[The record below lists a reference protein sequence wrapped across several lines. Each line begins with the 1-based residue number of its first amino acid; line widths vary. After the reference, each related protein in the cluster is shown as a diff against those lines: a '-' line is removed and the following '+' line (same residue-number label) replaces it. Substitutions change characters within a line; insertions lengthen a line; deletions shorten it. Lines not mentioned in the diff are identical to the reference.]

1 MPEAKIIVTGSNGQL
16 GSELKEL
23 AASYPQFEMIF
34 LSRDEL
40 SINDESS
47 VKNIFE
53 KHKPDFLINC
63 AAYTAVD
70 KAESEK
76 ELASSINGTAVGYLA
91 ANCKTYGTK
100 LLHISTDYVFNGQ
113 HTEPLTETDAVDPIN
128 FYGQSKLLGEELAFK
143 NDPEAIVIR
152 TSWVYSSYG
161 NNFVKTMI
169 RLMNQKES
177 INVINDQYGA
187 PTYAAD
193 LAELI
198 MDIINSGKWLP
209 GIYNYSNEGMITWF
223 DFANTIRHYINSNC
237 KVNPIPTSQY
247 PTPAKRPAW
256 SVLNKS
262 KIKEKYGIQ
271 LKDWTQSLKRCID
284 KLQSLE
290 TK

>member
-1 MPEAKIIVTGSNGQL
+1 MPDAKIIVTGSNGQL

-128 FYGQSKLLGEELAFK
+128 FYGQS
-143 NDPEAIVIR
+143 
-152 TSWVYSSYG
+152 
-161 NNFVKTMI
+161 
-169 RLMNQKES
+169 
-177 INVINDQYGA
+177 
-187 PTYAAD
+187 
-193 LAELI
+193 
-198 MDIINSGKWLP
+198 
-209 GIYNYSNEGMITWF
+209 
-223 DFANTIRHYINSNC
+223 
-237 KVNPIPTSQY
+237 
-247 PTPAKRPAW
+247 
-256 SVLNKS
+256 
-262 KIKEKYGIQ
+262 
-271 LKDWTQSLKRCID
+271 
-284 KLQSLE
+284 
-290 TK
+290 

>member
-47 VKNIFE
+47 VKNILE

>member
-1 MPEAKIIVTGSNGQL
+1 
-16 GSELKEL
+16 LKEL
-23 AASYPQFEMIF
+23 AASYPPFEMIF